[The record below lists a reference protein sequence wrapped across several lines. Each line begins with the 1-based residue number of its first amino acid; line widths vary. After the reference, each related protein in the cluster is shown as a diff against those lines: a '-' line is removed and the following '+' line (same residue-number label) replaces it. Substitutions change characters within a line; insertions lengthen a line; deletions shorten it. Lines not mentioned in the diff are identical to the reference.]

1 MHPLHQKTTGDWR
14 KVKKKSSLRTAS
26 LGTYHLIKEKFPG
39 CSFPMFGNLC
49 SKHRSTEIE
58 GKPQLVEFE
67 DHNDDL
73 DFVCNTSL
81 DDSSMSSLHSLIEN
95 TTGVMRPVKYRIA
108 KPIGELADSS
118 RRYHKRKYLE
128 HIERSKQS
136 YLNLLAPGQEEQS
149 SMLFSDTD
157 KEIENIPDDLKLLFD
172 AYISADKEKQ
182 KPLILSAIP
191 VKSYSMTQITNVFG
205 WSWSLECW
213 STTTI
218 YKSEVGYEC
227 STEFPGI
234 PIQFEFIT
242 RCCLWNI
249 NYEI

>member
-1 MHPLHQKTTGDWR
+1 MVKENLLIKSRTTEKPSGDSQICAHHRITLGSLWRSPKCCMDPLHQKTTGDWR
-14 KVKKKSSLRTAS
+14 KVKKKSSLQ
-26 LGTYHLIKEKFPG
+26 
-39 CSFPMFGNLC
+39 CSFPMFRNLC

-95 TTGVMRPVKYRIA
+95 TTGGVMSPVKYRIA

-118 RRYHKRKYLE
+118 MRYHKGKYLE
-128 HIERSKQS
+128 YIERSKQS
-136 YLNLLAPGQEEQS
+136 HLNLLAPGQEEQA
-149 SMLFSDTD
+149 SMFSDTD

-182 KPLILSAIP
+182 KTLICN
-191 VKSYSMTQITNVFG
+191 T
-205 WSWSLECW
+205 C
-213 STTTI
+213 
-218 YKSEVGYEC
+218 
-227 STEFPGI
+227 
-234 PIQFEFIT
+234 
-242 RCCLWNI
+242 
-249 NYEI
+249 